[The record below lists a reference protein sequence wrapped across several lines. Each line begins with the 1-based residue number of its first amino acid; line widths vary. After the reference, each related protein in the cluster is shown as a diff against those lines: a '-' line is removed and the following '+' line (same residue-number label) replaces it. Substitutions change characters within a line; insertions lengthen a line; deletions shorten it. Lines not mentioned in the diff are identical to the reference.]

1 MSGNIIIEMV
11 KAPNLSYIFCSNYNI
26 CFIVIYFFISFSQFF
41 NSTTKH
47 TDKKEHY
54 EKSDPSI
61 HTFWTILVCL
71 MSAFIFIVCFCFC
84 RINPNAPH
92 SNASDRKK
100 KNREGAYDV
109 KVEKFMHSKAFKF

>member
-1 MSGNIIIEMV
+1 M
-11 KAPNLSYIFCSNYNI
+11 
-26 CFIVIYFFISFSQFF
+26 IYFFISFSQFF

-71 MSAFIFIVCFCFC
+71 MSAFILIVCFCFC

-100 KNREGAYDV
+100 KNKEGVYDV
-109 KVEKFMHSKAFKF
+109 KVEIIHAFKRFQVLIGTFLKMMK